1 MQPITLSA
9 TRLKEIAALK
19 LKKHRQKYDKFLAEG
34 EKISLESI
42 HTAPQL
48 VQDLIATSDWWD
60 KHSAKLQNSG
70 IRVSIATADQM
81 KKLSS
86 LTNPPAVMLLMS
98 PPPVPDNLFS
108 KATSFILCDDIQDP
122 GNLGTIVR
130 IADWFGISAVL
141 CSIGCVDIHNSKS
154 IQSTMGSFLRV
165 PVLYDSIEAFRE
177 KLSSEFTFIAAD
189 MMGTDATIFEWPDKS
204 VLVIGNEG
212 HGLSPAARQI
222 CSETVSVIRAPGS
235 KAESLNAAISTGILC
250 ALMTTGKIRGNV

>member
-42 HTAPQL
+42 HTAPHL
-48 VQDLIATSDWWD
+48 VQTLIATQSWWD
-60 KHSAKLQNSG
+60 IHYTNLKGRDMQTL
-70 IRVSIATADQM
+70 IATEDQM

-86 LTNPPAVMLLMS
+86 LANPPAVMLLMN
-98 PPPVPDNLFS
+98 PPPIPADLF
-108 KATSFILCDDIQDP
+108 TVGTRFILCDDIQDP

-130 IADWFGISAVL
+130 IADWFGIDAVL
-141 CSIGCVDIHNSKS
+141 CSIGCVDLYNSKS

-165 PVLYDSIEAFRE
+165 PVLYDSIESFKSR
-177 KLSSEFTFIAAD
+177 LSSHFTFIAAD
-189 MMGTDATIFEWPDKS
+189 MKGQDAITFDWPGKS

-212 HGLSPAARQI
+212 HGLSKEAREF
-222 CSETVSVIRAPGS
+222 CSETVSILKAPGS
-235 KAESLNAAISTGILC
+235 SAESLNAAISTGILC
-250 ALMTTGKIRGNV
+250 ALMSSGKNQGN

>member
-42 HTAPQL
+42 HSAPHL
-48 VQDLIATSDWWD
+48 VQAIIATPAWLD
-60 KHSAKLQNSG
+60 KHYAKLKGKAIQTLT
-70 IRVSIATADQM
+70 ATEDQM

-86 LTNPPAVMLLMS
+86 LANPPAVMTLMI
-98 PPPVPDNLFS
+98 PPPVRQDLFS
-108 KATSFILCDDIQDP
+108 TSSTFILCDDIQDP

-130 IADWFGISAVL
+130 IADWFGIDAVL
-141 CSIGCVDIHNSKS
+141 CSIGCVDLYNSKS

-165 PVLYDSIEAFRE
+165 PVLYDNIESF
-177 KLSSEFTFIAAD
+177 KNKFSTDFTFIATD
-189 MMGTDATIFEWPDKS
+189 MKGQDAISFDWPDKS

-212 HGLSPAARQI
+212 HGLSSAAREI
-222 CSETVSVIRAPGS
+222 CTKTVSIRRAPAS
-235 KAESLNAAISTGILC
+235 SAESLNAAISTGILC
-250 ALMTTGKIRGNV
+250 ALMTSRKIREI